1 MTTRSAEELLV
12 ELNRMKEEQGFIRAR
27 AAAEQLGVPEAALL
41 EARERDGS
49 VRRLSVSGMNVA
61 GLIERMPEVGDVM
74 VLTRNDH
81 CVHEKTGTFE
91 NMRFNTHM
99 GSAFGKEIDLRMF
112 LGQWKT
118 GFYVTDE
125 SPKITRH
132 SLQFFDKSGAAAFKI
147 YAVDGTDMDK
157 FVVLARDFT
166 NLTPEPLQFEEPD
179 AVKADAPDES
189 IDVEDLRSRWSR
201 LGNGHQ
207 FTRMLAELGIGR
219 RQALRL
225 AGRDFA
231 NPVPPSAVESMLN
244 KVAESGLPI
253 MCFVRG
259 PGCIQVHSG
268 PVQRIKRAAGWLNI
282 LDPRFNLHLKDE
294 AIDACYAVC
303 KTSTEKGLNITSLD
317 CFAADGTVICQ
328 FFPVRGEGEEEPEA
342 WLSLINGYVEGVAA

>member
-1 MTTRSAEELLV
+1 MTTRSAEELLI
-12 ELNRMKEEQGFIRAR
+12 ELNRMKEEQGSIRAR
-27 AAAEQLGVPEAALL
+27 AAAEELGVPEAALL

-49 VRRLSVSGMNVA
+49 VRRLSVSDMDVA

-112 LGQWKT
+112 LAQWKT
-118 GFYVTDE
+118 GFYVIDE
-125 SPKITRH
+125 SPKINRH
-132 SLQFFDKSGAAAFKI
+132 SLQFFDKSGAAAIKI
-147 YAVDGTDMDK
+147 YAVGGTDMDR
-157 FVVLARDFT
+157 FVSLARDFT
-166 NLTPEPLQFEEPD
+166 NLTPEVLQFEEPD
-179 AVKADAPDES
+179 VVKADAPDES
-189 IDVEDLRSRWSR
+189 IDVQDLRSRWSK

-207 FTRMLAELGIGR
+207 FNRMLAELGIGR

-225 AGRDFA
+225 VGSDFA
-231 NPVPPSAVESMLN
+231 NSVPVSAVENMLN
-244 KVAESGLPI
+244 DVAASGLPI

-259 PGCIQVHSG
+259 PGGIQVHSG
-268 PVQRIKRAAGWLNI
+268 PVQRIKRVAGWLNI

-294 AIDACYAVC
+294 AIDSCYAVS
-303 KTSTEKGLNITSLD
+303 KASTEKGHNITSLD

-328 FFPVRGEGEEEPEA
+328 FFPVREEGADEPEA
-342 WLSLINGYVEGVAA
+342 WLSLINGYIEGVAA